1 MPNKLFVGGIP
12 FRMSEDDLRE
22 MFSQAGEVISVF
34 IPKDH
39 ATKRPRGFAFVEMAD
54 EKRGQKAIQ
63 MFDNKDVEGR
73 LIKVNFARPSVSA

>member
-12 FRMSEDDLRE
+12 FRMNEDELRD
-22 MFSQAGEVISVF
+22 MFSQAGEVLSVF

-39 ATKRPRGFAFVEMAD
+39 ETKRPRGFAFVEMED

-63 MFDNKDVEGR
+63 MFDNKDVGGR
-73 LIKVNFARPSVSA
+73 LVKVGFARPAVSA

>member
-12 FRMSEDDLRE
+12 FRMGESELRD
-22 MFSQAGEVISVF
+22 MFSQAGEVLSVF
-34 IPKDH
+34 IPKDKE
-39 ATKRPRGFAFVEMAD
+39 TKRPRGFAFVEMAD

-73 LIKVNFARPSVSA
+73 LVKVDFARPAVSV